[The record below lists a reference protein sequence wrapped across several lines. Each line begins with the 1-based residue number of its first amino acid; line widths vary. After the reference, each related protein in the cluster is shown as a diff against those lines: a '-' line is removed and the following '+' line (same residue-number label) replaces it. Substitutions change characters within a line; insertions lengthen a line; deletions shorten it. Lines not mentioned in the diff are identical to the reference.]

1 MSEPSGAGSQ
11 IALNAPHGPN
21 ALGGKP
27 ASKLGQFSWAMF
39 DWANQPYFTIVTTV
53 IFAPYF
59 VQRFVGDAVR
69 GQEMYS
75 YSVAIAG
82 LGIAVLAPVFG
93 AISDVAGRRKPWIFG
108 LSIVFVLASMLL
120 WGAVPGG
127 GAAGASGAWSVM
139 TGLVLASMAMETA
152 VVFNHSML
160 PGVAP
165 EKHMGRLSGFAWGLG
180 YFGGIV
186 ALLAMLWFLVYPGT
200 INLPGIAAAP
210 LFGLDP
216 AMGEA
221 ERLTGPLSALW
232 YIIFV
237 IPLFVF
243 TPDGK
248 RSDVPLGR
256 AVKQGIQ
263 ALGET
268 LRKIRSYSNVI
279 RFLIARMIYNDGL
292 GAIFAFGGIYAA
304 IVFGWGSLE
313 LGISGLIM
321 LVFAGAGAIAGGRLD
336 DHLGSKRTITG
347 ALALL
352 IFGAFGIASI
362 GPGHILFFVETAPVD
377 LSAGLFVSV
386 PERTY
391 LLFAVI
397 LGLGIGPAQSAS
409 RTLMARLAPEGMITE
424 FFGLYAL
431 SGKATAF
438 MAPLLIGIATGL
450 TGNARVS
457 MMVIIA
463 MLCVGTWLL
472 LPVKEERSEALH

>member
-1 MSEPSGAGSQ
+1 MSEPSAAGSQ
-11 IALNAPHGPN
+11 NALN

-39 DWANQPYFTIVTTV
+39 DWANQPYFTVVTTV
-53 IFAPYF
+53 IFTPYF
-59 VQRFVGDAVR
+59 VNTFVGDAAR
-69 GQEMYS
+69 GQQLYS
-75 YSVAIAG
+75 YSLVLAG
-82 LGIAVLAPVFG
+82 FGIAILAPVFG

-120 WGAVPGG
+120 WGAEPGK
-127 GAAGASGAWSVM
+127 GATSAGSVM
-139 TGLVLASMAMETA
+139 LGLVLASLAMETA
-152 VVFNHSML
+152 VVFNHAML
-160 PGVAP
+160 PGIAE

-186 ALLAMLWFLVYPGT
+186 ALLAILWFLVYPGT
-200 INLPGIAAAP
+200 IDLPGVAASPA
-210 LFGLDP
+210 FGIDQ
-216 AMGEA
+216 AAGEA
-221 ERLTGPLSALW
+221 ERLTGSLSALW
-232 YIIFV
+232 YMIFA
-237 IPLFVF
+237 IPMFAF

-248 RSDVPLGR
+248 RSDVPLGG
-256 AVKQGIQ
+256 AVKQGIL

-268 LRKIRSYSNVI
+268 LRKIRSYGNVV

-292 GAIFAFGGIYAA
+292 GAIFAFGGIYAG
-304 IVFGWGSLE
+304 IVFGWGSLQ
-313 LGISGLIM
+313 LGVAGLIM
-321 LVFAGAGAIAGGRLD
+321 LVFAGAGAIVGGRLD
-336 DHLGSKRTITG
+336 DRIGSKSTITASLG
-347 ALALL
+347 LL
-352 IFGAFGIASI
+352 IFGSFGIASI
-362 GPGHILFFVETAPVD
+362 GPGHIFFVIETVPVD

-438 MAPLLIGIATGL
+438 MAPLLIGIATAL

-463 MLCVGTWLL
+463 MLCVGLWLL

>member
-1 MSEPSGAGSQ
+1 MSGPSDAGSQ
-11 IALNAPHGPN
+11 IALN

-82 LGIAVLAPVFG
+82 LGIALLAPVLG

-120 WGAVPGG
+120 WGAVPGA
-127 GAAGASGAWSVM
+127 GAAGTSGAWTVM
-139 TGLVLASMAMETA
+139 LGLVLASMAMETA

-186 ALLAMLWFLVYPGT
+186 ALLAMLWFLVYPGM
-200 INLPGIAAAP
+200 IDLPGVAAAP

-221 ERLTGPLSALW
+221 ERLTGPLSAVW

-292 GAIFAFGGIYAA
+292 GAIFTFGGIYAA
-304 IVFGWGSLE
+304 VVFGWGSLQ
-313 LGISGLIM
+313 LGVAGLIM
-321 LVFAGAGAIAGGRLD
+321 LVFAGAGAMAGGRLD
-336 DHLGSKRTITG
+336 DRLGSKHTIT
-347 ALALL
+347 ASLALL
-352 IFGAFGIASI
+352 IFGSFGIASI
-362 GPGHILFFVETAPVD
+362 GPGHIFFVIETVPVD

-391 LLFAVI
+391 LFFAVI

-438 MAPLLIGIATGL
+438 MAPLLIGIATAL

-457 MMVIIA
+457 MLVIIA

-472 LPVKEERSEALH
+472 HPVKEERAEALH